1 METYRDRIVFEEIDQ
16 LIAYRGGSLEVNTLR
31 AHVEGARVCKNGCWA
46 IVSQQG
52 EIDSSRIEELLRR
65 LEAGLSDCGG
75 LADAKLFRGRVELG
89 RGEIDP
95 ETVAKEIRGLC
106 SESRVLGVS
115 RCEIVVTVKS
125 LRRAIERENGERAE
139 ELRKLV
145 EVEIG
150 VAGIAPSGRIGYGS
164 SFMAAI
170 LWSSNDV
177 LKLVDSAM
185 QRALEV
191 MRKSAAARPLSIYM
205 IGRSTLVLDP
215 IATAALFH
223 EISHLLDPTYGRGIR
238 QVGIQI
244 GPPELE
250 VYDDPRS
257 IESPTI
263 RFFDDEGVATAR
275 RSLIEEGRVVDLHH
289 TRNTAK
295 LYRSEPGSA
304 YGLFSRPI
312 PFHTT
317 LVVKPGDWRDT
328 EILEDTQHGIYI
340 EGSAMAILEPGYV
353 RIVPEAAYMI
363 ERGELREAI
372 RVKSVKIPIAK
383 LKTISAISRSYR
395 LRVSY
400 EKSWLV
406 AELAPMIRIEGY
418 IE

>member
-1 METYRDRIVFEEIDQ
+1 MEVYRDRVVFEEIDQ
-16 LIAYRGGSLEVNTLR
+16 LVAYRGGSLEINTLR
-31 AHVEGARVCKNGCWA
+31 AHVEGARICKNGCWA

-52 EIDSSRIEELLRR
+52 EVDRSRIEELLRK
-65 LEAGLSDCGG
+65 LEAGLGDCGG
-75 LADAKLFRGRVELG
+75 LADARLFRGSVELG
-89 RGEIDP
+89 RGEIDL
-95 ETVAKEIRGLC
+95 EALAKEIRGLC
-106 SESRVLGVS
+106 SETKVLGIS

-125 LRRAIERENGERAE
+125 LRRAIERKNDERAE

-150 VAGIAPSGRIGYGS
+150 VAGVAPSGRIGYGS

-170 LWSSNDV
+170 PWSSDDA

-185 QRALEV
+185 QRALEI
-191 MRKSAAARPLSIYM
+191 MRKSAAAKPLSIYM

-215 IATAALFH
+215 MATAALFH
-223 EISHLLDPTYGRGIR
+223 EISHLHDPTYSMSIR
-238 QVGIQI
+238 RVGAQI

-250 VYDDPRS
+250 VYDDPRN

-263 RFFDDEGVATAR
+263 RFFDDEGVATAK

-295 LYRSEPGSA
+295 LYGSEPGSA
-304 YGLFSRPI
+304 YGLFSKPI
-312 PFHTT
+312 PFHTA

-340 EGSAMAILEPGYV
+340 EGAAMAVLEPGYI
-353 RIVPEAAYMI
+353 RIVPEAAYVI

-372 RVKSVKIPIAK
+372 RVKNVKIPIAK
-383 LKTISAISRSYR
+383 IKTISAISKSHK

-400 EKSWLV
+400 EKNWLV

-418 IE
+418 VE